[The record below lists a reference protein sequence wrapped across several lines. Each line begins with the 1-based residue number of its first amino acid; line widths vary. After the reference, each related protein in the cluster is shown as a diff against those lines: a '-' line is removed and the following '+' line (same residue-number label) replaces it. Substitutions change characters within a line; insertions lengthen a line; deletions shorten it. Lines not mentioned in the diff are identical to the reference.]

1 MPIEQYL
8 DRIAMS
14 HVALDSL
21 LYGSITAPVVVCM
34 LAYIVYRL
42 TRKY

>member
-1 MPIEQYL
+1 MIEQYL
-8 DRIAMS
+8 DRLAMS

-21 LYGSITAPVVVCM
+21 LYAVICAPVVVCS
-34 LAYIVYRL
+34 LAYIIYRL